1 MDTYTIDIRPKR
13 QTTLP
18 KPVLEKVGL
27 SVGDKL
33 LIRVEDNKII
43 LEPQKKIALDALQ
56 EIERIVRVS
65 GISETVM
72 QKETTNNRL
81 KAA

>member
-1 MDTYTIDIRPKR
+1 MNTYIIDIRPKR